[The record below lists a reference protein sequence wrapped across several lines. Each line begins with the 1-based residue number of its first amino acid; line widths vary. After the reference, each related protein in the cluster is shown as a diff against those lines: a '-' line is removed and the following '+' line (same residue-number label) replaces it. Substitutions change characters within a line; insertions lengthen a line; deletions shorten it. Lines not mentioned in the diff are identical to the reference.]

1 MSVTTP
7 TLKFL
12 GAALLVAVVA
22 PPPPPDALVVDDVLL
37 LPQAV
42 ASANAAATTT
52 NGVPRRQ
59 ILDLITAPLSA
70 SAEGRAYTTSGIDV
84 EARSEERRVGK
95 ECGARWSA
103 ARRK

>member
-7 TLKFL
+7 TLKFF
-12 GAALLVAVVA
+12 GAALLVALEELVA
-22 PPPPPDALVVDDVLL
+22 PPPPAAALELDEELL
-37 LPQAV
+37 EPHAV

-70 SAEGRAYTTSGIDV
+70 SAKGASLYHAADR
-84 EARSEERRVGK
+84 
-95 ECGARWSA
+95 CGGSSPVPSLDNLRLTRLAP
-103 ARRK
+103 